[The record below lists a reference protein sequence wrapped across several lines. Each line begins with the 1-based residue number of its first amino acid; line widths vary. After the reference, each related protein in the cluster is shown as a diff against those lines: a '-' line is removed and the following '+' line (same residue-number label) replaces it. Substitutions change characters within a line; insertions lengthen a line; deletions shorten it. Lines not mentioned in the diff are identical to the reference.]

1 MMLMFI
7 YQTLDALDGKHA
19 RRTGNGSP
27 MGELFDH
34 ACDNV
39 GVIFI
44 VQSLCLVLGV
54 EDHATQWHLVQI
66 AQLTFLDSHL
76 TAFVSKNVKFSAFAG
91 PGEAIWGC
99 MLVMCIRAVFGI
111 DWLWSHVVTP
121 ATLAE
126 IVRHGY
132 GIIMFA
138 TLAKGLLTLPNG
150 NEYFATKFGLGLV
163 FLLRAFRAVLFYEGR
178 GWWWGAPL
186 DHPHT
191 MLLTI
196 IIDGLFMS
204 VVTSDLIVAK
214 MASRQLH
221 TFVAIT
227 AMVSVFSNV
236 LTLVLCVG
244 YYIRVFHE
252 ISKGLH
258 LPLFIP
264 IVNIFVDG
272 VYDLCH
278 VDHHLQIQFA
288 AQHGDRVFVGVVPDE
303 EAKGYK
309 REPIM
314 TEREREESVRANKD
328 TYMVVKSP
336 ASGVTEE
343 MLRKLNIHKVV
354 VGEEYCDPSNA
365 KLYAYYEPAR
375 RVCEVVPK
383 PRGGILST
391 SALIQRVLDKAPQEM
406 WDKAAAKRASK

>member
-1 MMLMFI
+1 
-7 YQTLDALDGKHA
+7 
-19 RRTGNGSP
+19 
-27 MGELFDH
+27 
-34 ACDNV
+34 
-39 GVIFI
+39 
-44 VQSLCLVLGV
+44 
-54 EDHATQWHLVQI
+54 
-66 AQLTFLDSHL
+66 
-76 TAFVSKNVKFSAFAG
+76 
-91 PGEAIWGC
+91 
-99 MLVMCIRAVFGI
+99 
-111 DWLWSHVVTP
+111 
-121 ATLAE
+121 
-126 IVRHGY
+126 
-132 GIIMFA
+132 
-138 TLAKGLLTLPNG
+138 
-150 NEYFATKFGLGLV
+150 
-163 FLLRAFRAVLFYEGR
+163 
-178 GWWWGAPL
+178 L

-365 KLYAYYEPAR
+365 KLYAYAACSRCFSLRYAAGTTSPLVASARLYPSHGVESFPLRPSSSAFWTRPLKKCGTRPRPNAPAN
-375 RVCEVVPK
+375 
-383 PRGGILST
+383 
-391 SALIQRVLDKAPQEM
+391 
-406 WDKAAAKRASK
+406 KRTK